1 MRTIEG
7 EYIPDTVT
15 MTLTLSAPGTRRTA
29 RIQVP
34 VVPATIRP
42 DGGIIDVRARI
53 TEDDLARAIGQLA
66 R

>member
-1 MRTIEG
+1 MRTVEG
-7 EYIPDTVT
+7 EHIPETVT
-15 MTLTLSAPGTRRTA
+15 MTLTLTAPGTRRTA
-29 RIQVP
+29 NVQVP

-42 DGGIIDVRARI
+42 DGGVVDVRARI